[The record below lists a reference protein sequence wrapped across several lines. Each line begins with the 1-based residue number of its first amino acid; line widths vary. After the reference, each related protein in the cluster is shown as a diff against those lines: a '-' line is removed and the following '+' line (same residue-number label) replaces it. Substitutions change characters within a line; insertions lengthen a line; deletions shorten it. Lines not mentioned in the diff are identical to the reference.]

1 LLVPHGPGKRTLHV
15 PEELALQ
22 EVLRE
27 GAAVDGQ
34 EGSVAPGGEVVDVAR
49 HALLAGAALPLD
61 QHGRVGGRNMLSQLE
76 HFDEPLR
83 FSDRPSD
90 GDLTVCLYCGHL
102 MVFGPNLS
110 LRELTSD
117 EMRDAAGNPE
127 VLKAMMMIKDFN
139 RMH

>member
-1 LLVPHGPGKRTLHV
+1 MSNDCPNCKK
-15 PEELALQ
+15 ALD
-22 EVLRE
+22 
-27 GAAVDGQ
+27 AA
-34 EGSVAPGGEVVDVAR
+34 
-49 HALLAGAALPLD
+49 
-61 QHGRVGGRNMLSQLE
+61 QHLSG
-76 HFDEPLR
+76 D
-83 FSDRPSD
+83 DRPSD